1 MKVKI
6 NKTVEYKPKISMSL
20 AERISLLGV
29 LRSFLDPS
37 VQSDVYDTASQKA
50 KEIIAQIDS
59 VSLTADFNVVTW
71 TAPKFKRTQKRV
83 TAKRKKAKN

>member
-1 MKVKI
+1 MKIKI
-6 NKTVEYKPKISMSL
+6 KKTAEYKPKISMSL

-37 VQSDVYDTASQKA
+37 VQSDVYDTANQKA

-71 TAPKFKRTQKRV
+71 TAPKFKRIQKRV
-83 TAKRKKAKN
+83 TAKQKK